1 MKPIK
6 KKVEE
11 LKKGDVFS
19 LKTRGEK
26 YTYNLKCMRQNDKWE
41 VFHFGEW
48 SGIYMLP
55 NTDVYFH
62 GKCEDIGLWD
72 EEERKPMARKIW
84 EEIKPLFS
92 NEDAEKIATAYSVK
106 LFGKRGYYSED
117 GERKYYIN
125 DYRRMKKLADNLNG
139 QAGFISHYRQD
150 EDIENLDYSRQ
161 YETECYGYKQH
172 YIRVTCGEQTFY
184 V

>member
-84 EEIKPLFS
+84 AEIKPLFS
-92 NEDAEKIATAYSVK
+92 KEDAEKIATAYSVK

-139 QAGFISHYRQD
+139 YAGVISRYKQD

-172 YIRVTCGEQTFY
+172 YIRVTCGERTFY